1 MNDANAKADALVK
14 DAKGRSET
22 LVKSYE
28 KQIAAKEKELE
39 NMKRE
44 VTNFRASLYG
54 IYKEHLAVIEKIP
67 TFDLPEEEQEEKAP
81 AEEPTRY
88 TPSLK

>member
-28 KQIAAKEKELE
+28 KQIAAKEKE
-39 NMKRE
+39 
-44 VTNFRASLYG
+44 AG
-54 IYKEHLAVIEKIP
+54 EHEARGDK
-67 TFDLPEEEQEEKAP
+67 LPRFAL
-81 AEEPTRY
+81 RH
-88 TPSLK
+88 L

>member
-39 NMKRE
+39 TSEAARNFLTTIRPYKT
-44 VTNFRASLYG
+44 VTLLYAS
-54 IYKEHLAVIEKIP
+54 KEPVRNHARILQQFLEAHL
-67 TFDLPEEEQEEKAP
+67 
-81 AEEPTRY
+81 R
-88 TPSLK
+88 